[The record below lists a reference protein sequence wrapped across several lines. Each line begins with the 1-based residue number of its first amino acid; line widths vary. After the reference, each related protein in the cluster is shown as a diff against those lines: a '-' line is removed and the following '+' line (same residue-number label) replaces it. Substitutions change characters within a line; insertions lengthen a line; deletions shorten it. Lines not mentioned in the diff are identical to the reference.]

1 MILDPPL
8 IDPKYLTHPDDIKTI
23 VKAIEVI
30 IELIENTPELKE
42 YGMDLPIGNDFK
54 FEILY
59 NRWSYRILQAQ
70 KKKITKKVV
79 NFLQK
84 FKLQI
89 TKLN

>member
-59 NRWSYRILQAQ
+59 NRWRYRILQA
-70 KKKITKKVV
+70 KKIMKKII
-79 NFLQK
+79 
-84 FKLQI
+84 KLFSHSSY
-89 TKLN
+89 K

>member
-54 FEILY
+54 SVRFFTIDGVNEFYLP
-59 NRWSYRILQAQ
+59 
-70 KKKITKKVV
+70 KKSRKKS
-79 NFLQK
+79 
-84 FKLQI
+84 
-89 TKLN
+89 